1 MKHTRFPIV
10 SLIGVVALCVFC
22 SVAAAQDSSP
32 SPAEN
37 GQKSASFGVGLSMKY
52 PYESFGDS
60 YNTAYGIQGLF
71 LYPLIPLLDFTAN
84 VGWNHFGKGD
94 AEDSLDIWE
103 FVGGLRF
110 VMGVFFMSGEVAYY
124 TEVDD
129 TSFLPGLGL
138 KFDHFEIAWN
148 LRAVPSGSWSGLRLG
163 WYF

>member
-1 MKHTRFPIV
+1 MNHRRFSFV
-10 SLIGVVALCVFC
+10 SLFVVVAVGVFY

-32 SPAEN
+32 PTEDS

-60 YNTAYGIQGLF
+60 YNTGFGIQGLF
-71 LYPLIPLLDFTAN
+71 AYPLIPLLDITAN
-84 VGWNHFGKGD
+84 VGWNHFGKDD
-94 AEDSLDIWE
+94 AEESIDIWE

-110 VMGVFFMSGEVAYY
+110 VMGVFFMSGEVGYY
-124 TEVDD
+124 TEVDE

-138 KFDHFEIAWN
+138 KFDHFEIAFN
-148 LRAVPSGSWSGLRLG
+148 VRAVSSGSWSGLRLG